1 MCAVGFYSAPEK
13 PSGDGRR
20 WRIAT
25 LTEMNRKTRMACSL
39 MRELKKKKMTDL
51 EEQPLIEVGWEEGEE
66 VDKGRL
72 G

>member
-1 MCAVGFYSAPEK
+1 MFSHEGAK
-13 PSGDGRR
+13 
-20 WRIAT
+20 
-25 LTEMNRKTRMACSL
+25 
-39 MRELKKKKMTDL
+39 KKKKMTDL